1 MIKYIVLGVLLLAA
15 TAARSQS
22 FELDKFTEKAHKTTQ
37 TGMLVLS
44 SWAVANI
51 GTGFIAAGQTS
62 GSDKYMHQM
71 NAYFNIVN
79 LAIAQAGY
87 WGSRKRMKT
96 KQSFSQAVKQQ
107 NSEEKTFLLNAGL
120 DAAYI
125 LGGLYWA
132 ELGKRHPGEKKY
144 FRFRGYGKSLV
155 LQGGFLMIFDGLMY
169 AIRHGQGKI
178 LFKQLENIDLAIAP
192 GGAGLVYR
200 F

>member
-1 MIKYIVLGVLLLAA
+1 MVKYIVLAALLLATIHSPA
-15 TAARSQS
+15 QTFS
-22 FELDKFTEKAHKTTQ
+22 LDKFNEKAHKTTQ

-51 GTGFIAAGQTS
+51 GTGFIAAGQAS

-87 WGSRKRMKT
+87 WGSRKRMKN
-96 KQSFSQAVKQQ
+96 KQSFSQAFKQQ

-144 FRFRGYGKSLV
+144 FQYRGYGKSLV
-155 LQGGFLMIFDGLMY
+155 LQGGFLMIFDGIMY
-169 AIRHGQGKI
+169 TIRNKQGKI
-178 LFKQLENIDLAIAP
+178 LAKQLENIDLAVAP
-192 GGAGLVYR
+192 GGIGLVYR

>member
-1 MIKYIVLGVLLLAA
+1 MVKFTVSFVLLLMA
-15 TAARSQS
+15 TTVCGQS
-22 FELDKFTEKAHKTTQ
+22 FDLEKYNEKAHKTTQ

-87 WGSRKRMKT
+87 WGSRKRMKN
-96 KQSFSQAVKQQ
+96 KASFSQVVKLQ

-132 ELGKRHPGEKKY
+132 ELGKKHPGEKKY
-144 FRFRGYGKSLV
+144 FQYRGFGKSLV

-169 AIRHGQGKI
+169 TIRHRQGKI
-178 LFKQLENIDLAIAP
+178 LSKQLENIDLAIAP
-192 GGAGLVYR
+192 GGVGLVYR

>member
-1 MIKYIVLGVLLLAA
+1 MLKCIVSVIFILTTLSAKSQQFNLADYN
-15 TAARSQS
+15 T
-22 FELDKFTEKAHKTTQ
+22 KAHKTTQ

-44 SWAVANI
+44 GWAVANI
-51 GTGFIAAGQTS
+51 GTGFITAGQTS

-87 WGSRKRMKT
+87 WGSRKRAKSS
-96 KQSFSQAVKQQ
+96 QSFSQAVKQQ

-132 ELGKRHPGEKKY
+132 ELGKKHQGEKKY
-144 FRFRGYGKSLV
+144 FQFRGYGKSLV
-155 LQGGFLMIFDGLMY
+155 LQGGFLMIFDGIMY
-169 AIRHGQGKI
+169 AIRNKQGKI
-178 LFKQLENIDLAIAP
+178 LFKQLENIDLAVAP
-192 GGAGLVYR
+192 GGVGLVYK

>member
-1 MIKYIVLGVLLLAA
+1 MFKYIVLCSVTLLAV
-15 TAARSQS
+15 TSFSQS
-22 FELDKFTEKAHKTTQ
+22 FNLDQYNEKAHKTTQ
-37 TGMLVLS
+37 TGMLLLS

-87 WGSRKRMKT
+87 WGSRKRMGA

-132 ELGKRHPGEKKY
+132 ELGKRHPDEKKY
-144 FRFRGYGKSLV
+144 FQFRGYGKSLV
-155 LQGGFLMIFDGLMY
+155 LQGGFLMIFDGIMY
-169 AIRHGQGKI
+169 ALRNKQGKI
-178 LFKQLENIDLAIAP
+178 LFKQLENIDLAVVS
-192 GGAGLVYR
+192 GGMGLLYR